1 MSILLA
7 STVGPPARWIEP
19 IRAALPADEIFRTDP
34 DAPDLSDV
42 EVALFARKAP
52 GIYAR
57 LPNLRL
63 IIALQAG
70 IDSLL
75 DDPDL
80 PVDIPV
86 TRAGRPQGDQ
96 MIAEYVLLH
105 VLRHHRNMPYFLTNQ
120 RAGIWD
126 KPEVLEAS
134 ERRVG
139 FMGLGIIAMPC
150 ATMVRDVGF
159 QVAAWTR
166 TPKNVPGIEN
176 FRGDDALQPFLAR
189 SDIVINVLPLTKA
202 TENILCARTLAMLP
216 KGAAVI
222 NIGRGQHVADDDL
235 IAALDSGHLA
245 GATLD
250 VYRKEP
256 LPTDHPFWSHP
267 GITLMP
273 HTARKSRPDHVAPQ
287 VAENIRRLRAGEP
300 LLQLV
305 DRDAGY

>member
-1 MSILLA
+1 MSVLLA
-7 STVGPPARWIEP
+7 STVGPAARWMAP
-19 IRAALPADEIFRTDP
+19 LQAALPDEILRTDA
-34 DAPDLSDV
+34 DAEDLSDV
-42 EVALFARKAP
+42 EIVLLAKKAP
-52 GIYAR
+52 GLYAR

-75 DDPDL
+75 EDPEL
-80 PVDIPV
+80 PRDVPL

-105 VLRHHRNMPYFLTNQ
+105 VLRHHRNMPLFLANQ

-139 FMGLGIIAMPC
+139 FLGLGIIAMPC
-150 ATMVRDVGF
+150 ATLVRDVGF

-166 TPKNVPGIEN
+166 TAKEVPGIDN
-176 FRGDDALQPFLAR
+176 FVGEDQLQAFLAR
-189 SDIVINVLPLTKA
+189 CDIVINVLPLTQA
-202 TENILCARTLAMLP
+202 TENLIDARTLAMLP
-216 KGAAVI
+216 KGAALI
-222 NIGRGQHVADDDL
+222 NIGRGQHVVDADL
-235 IAALDSGHLA
+235 IAALDTDHLA
-245 GATLD
+245 AATLD
-250 VYRKEP
+250 VYRTEP
-256 LPTDHPFWSHP
+256 LPTEHPFWTHP
-267 GITLMP
+267 KITMMP

-287 VAENIRRLRAGEP
+287 VAENIRRLRASEP

-305 DRDAGY
+305 NREVGY

>member
-1 MSILLA
+1 MSVLLA
-7 STVGPPARWIEP
+7 STVGPPERWIEP
-19 IRAALPADEIFRTDP
+19 LRAALSGEDFRTDP
-34 DAPDLSDV
+34 EADDLSDV

-52 GIYAR
+52 GLYAR

-75 DDPDL
+75 DDPEL
-80 PVDIPV
+80 PPDIPI

-105 VLRHHRNMPYFLTNQ
+105 VLRHHRNMPYFLANQ

-150 ATMVRDVGF
+150 AAMVRHVGF

-166 TPKNVPGIEN
+166 TPKDVPGIEN
-176 FRGDDALQPFLAR
+176 FHGDAALQPFLAR
-189 SDIVINVLPLTKA
+189 SEIVVNVLPLTAA
-202 TENILCARTLAMLP
+202 TENILCARTFAMLP
-216 KGAAVI
+216 EGAAVI

-245 GATLD
+245 AATLD

-256 LPTDHPFWSHP
+256 LPADHPFWTHP

-273 HTARKSRPDHVAPQ
+273 HTARRTRPDHVAPQ

-305 DRDAGY
+305 DRAAGY

>member
-1 MSILLA
+1 MSVLLA
-7 STVGPPARWIEP
+7 STVGPAERWIEP
-19 IRAALPADEIFRTDP
+19 LQAALSGEDFRTDP
-34 DAPDLSDV
+34 DAADLSDV
-42 EVALFARKAP
+42 DVALFARKSP
-52 GIYAR
+52 GLYAR

-75 DDPDL
+75 DDPEL
-80 PVDIPV
+80 PPDIPI

-105 VLRHHRNMPYFLTNQ
+105 VLRHHRNMPYFLANQ

-150 ATMVRDVGF
+150 ATLVRDVGF

-166 TPKNVPGIEN
+166 NPKSVPGIEI
-176 FRGDDALQPFLAR
+176 FYGADGLEPFLAR
-189 SDIVINVLPLTKA
+189 CDIVINVLPMTQA
-202 TENILCARTLAMLP
+202 TENILCARIFDMLP
-216 KGAAVI
+216 KGAAII
-222 NIGRGQHVADDDL
+222 NIGRGQHVVDEDL

-245 GATLD
+245 AATLD
-250 VYRKEP
+250 VYRTEP
-256 LPTDHPFWSHP
+256 LPTDHSFWAHP
-267 GITLMP
+267 NITLMP

-287 VAENIRRLRAGEP
+287 VAENVRRLRAGEP

>member
-1 MSILLA
+1 MSVLLA
-7 STVGPPARWIEP
+7 STVGPAERWINP
-19 IRAALPADEIFRTDP
+19 LRAALPGENFRTDP
-34 DAPDLSDV
+34 DAADLSDV
-42 EVALFARKAP
+42 EVALFAKKAP
-52 GIYAR
+52 GLYSR

-75 DDPDL
+75 DDPAM
-80 PVDIPV
+80 PHDIPI
-86 TRAGRPQGDQ
+86 TRAGRPEGDR

-105 VLRHHRNMPYFLTNQ
+105 VLRHHRNMPYFLANQ

-126 KPEVLEAS
+126 KPEVMHAG

-139 FMGLGIIAMPC
+139 FLGLGIIAMPC
-150 ATMVRDVGF
+150 ATLVHDVGF

-166 TPKNVPGIEN
+166 NPKEVPGIEN
-176 FRGDDALQPFLAR
+176 FHGAAGLEPFLAGC
-189 SDIVINVLPLTKA
+189 DIVINVLPLTQA
-202 TENILCARTLAMLP
+202 TENILSARTFDMLP
-216 KGAAVI
+216 KGAAII
-222 NIGRGQHVADDDL
+222 NIGRGQHVVDEDL
-235 IAALDSGHLA
+235 IASLDAGHVA
-245 GATLD
+245 AATLD
-250 VYRKEP
+250 VYRTEP
-256 LPTDHPFWSHP
+256 LPTTHPFWAHP

-305 DRDAGY
+305 DRGAGY